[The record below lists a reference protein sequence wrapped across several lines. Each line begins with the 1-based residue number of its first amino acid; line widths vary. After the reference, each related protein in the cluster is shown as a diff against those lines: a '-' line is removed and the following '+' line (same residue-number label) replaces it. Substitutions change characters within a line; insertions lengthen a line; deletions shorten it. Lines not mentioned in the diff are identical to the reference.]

1 MIWRSMSALGWNP
14 SNAQLFVPDYF
25 LWARTTRN
33 AANIMTNHNDNNIGD
48 ETESQRK
55 LSEKIIQKPQFE
67 WQYSTQ
73 TAPTSASFISDII

>member
-1 MIWRSMSALGWNP
+1 
-14 SNAQLFVPDYF
+14 
-25 LWARTTRN
+25 
-33 AANIMTNHNDNNIGD
+33 MTNHNDNNIGD